1 MALSQKFAVKLRT
14 GAIDLNFDVIFVDV
28 VGNGKQ
34 RDFCRNLLFSSE
46 QKLPEFVILLD
57 DAKSSL
63 GLYASV
69 GAKQDSH
76 GRSDVVKGFFSLF
89 YELFD
94 RLILRLPFALVQDL
108 LCGQPSQLS
117 HS

>member
-1 MALSQKFAVKLRT
+1 MALSQKFAVKKRT
-14 GAIDLNFDVIFVDV
+14 CSIVHNFAVIFVDV

-57 DAKSSL
+57 DVKSSL

-69 GAKQDSH
+69 GAKQYSH

-89 YELFD
+89 YELF
-94 RLILRLPFALVQDL
+94 
-108 LCGQPSQLS
+108 
-117 HS
+117 

>member
-14 GAIDLNFDVIFVDV
+14 GAIVHDFAVIFVDV
-28 VGNGKQ
+28 VCNGKQ

-46 QKLPEFVILLD
+46 QKLPEFVIFLD

-69 GAKQDSH
+69 GAKQYSH
-76 GRSDVVKGFFSLF
+76 GRSDVVKGFFLCSMNF
-89 YELFD
+89 FD
-94 RLILRLPFALVQDL
+94 RLILRLPLALVHDF